1 MSSGSEESISGQ
13 EDGQAAKA
21 KGKRRSY
28 PKELKRRI
36 VEETLIPGA
45 SVSRVAQLH
54 GVNTNQVFRWRSL
67 HERGLLGHRKKSTAR
82 LLPVTVTDP
91 AMTAPGQLQIDL
103 ARSSSMRTPTP
114 GTIHVELP
122 KARLR
127 IEGEA
132 DPSCLRTVLEY
143 LLR

>member
-1 MSSGSEESISGQ
+1 MSSEESISGQ
-13 EDGQAAKA
+13 GERQTAKA

-28 PKELKRRI
+28 PTELKRRI

-54 GVNTNQVFRWRSL
+54 GVNTNQVFRWRNL
-67 HERGLLGHRKKSTAR
+67 HERGLLGKRKKSASR
-82 LLPVTVTDP
+82 LLPVTVTDS
-91 AMTAPGQLQIDL
+91 AMTAPGQLRIDM
-103 ARSSSMRTPTP
+103 ARSGSMRTPTP
-114 GTIHVELP
+114 GMIHVELP

-143 LLR
+143 LLG